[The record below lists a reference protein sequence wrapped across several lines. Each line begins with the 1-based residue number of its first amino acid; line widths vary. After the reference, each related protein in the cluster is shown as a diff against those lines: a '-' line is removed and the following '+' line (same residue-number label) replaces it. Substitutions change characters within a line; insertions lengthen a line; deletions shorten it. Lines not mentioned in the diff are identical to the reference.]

1 MDTNIK
7 KYSCPVEVTIEA
19 ISGKWKCLIL
29 WWLRRD
35 ARRFGELKL
44 LISNITQKV
53 LTQQLRELEK
63 EGLIYR
69 ESFPEFPPRVEYA
82 LTPHG
87 KTFTPITE
95 MMCEWGK
102 KHRVEYQFNY
112 CRLENM
118 KILVLSPDAAVL
130 CTNLEERHAVALMVV
145 PTGVSHSLTTID
157 DILNTI
163 NRVKPD
169 AMLIDLTCLNNDDTD
184 LLIAQVKQ
192 IEENTRK
199 AIVMIAIVP
208 GNNSEERG
216 RAFKMGFAVHIPKP
230 VETIEMVSTLASL
243 MAKNV

>member
-53 LTQQLRELEK
+53 LTQQLRELET

-118 KILVLSPDAAVL
+118 KILVLSPDAKAL
-130 CTNLEERHAVALMVV
+130 CTNLEQRHAIAIA
-145 PTGVSHSLTTID
+145 LTTID
-157 DILNTI
+157 DMLNII

-169 AMLIDLTCLNNDDTD
+169 AMLIDLACLNNDDTD
-184 LLIAQVKQ
+184 LLTAQVKQ

-199 AIVMIAIVP
+199 SIAMIAIVP

-243 MAKNV
+243 RAKNV

>member
-19 ISGKWKCLIL
+19 IGGKWKCLII

-35 ARRFGELKL
+35 ARRFSELKL

-63 EGLIYR
+63 EGIIYR

-118 KILVLSPDAAVL
+118 RILVLSPDATLL
-130 CTNLEERHAVALMVV
+130 CRNLEERQAVAIAL
-145 PTGVSHSLTTID
+145 I
-157 DILNTI
+157 TI
-163 NRVKPD
+163 NDMLDAINLVKPD
-169 AMLIDLTCLNNDDTD
+169 AMLIDLAFINNDDTD
-184 LLIAQVKQ
+184 LLTVQIKQ
-192 IEENTRK
+192 IQENTPK
-199 AIVMIAIVP
+199 SIPIIAIVS

>member
-7 KYSCPVEVTIEA
+7 NYSCPVEVTIEA
-19 ISGKWKCLIL
+19 IGGKWKCLIL

-69 ESFPEFPPRVEYA
+69 KSFPESPPRVEYG

-87 KTFTPITE
+87 QTFTPITE
-95 MMCEWGK
+95 LMCEWGK
-102 KHRVEYQFNY
+102 VHRVGYQFGY

-118 KILVLSPDAAVL
+118 KVLVVSPDATVL
-130 CTNLEERHAVALMVV
+130 CSSLEERHAIAIAATVQEISDL
-145 PTGVSHSLTTID
+145 L
-157 DILNTI
+157 
-163 NRVKPD
+163 NRVEPD
-169 AMLIDLTCLNNDDTD
+169 AMLIDLTSLNDNEAH
-184 LLIAQVKQ
+184 LLTTQVKLKPVEQ
-192 IEENTRK
+192 KSRK
-199 AIVMIAIVP
+199 SMAMVAIVRD
-208 GNNSEERG
+208 NNSGERG

-243 MAKNV
+243 IGKDM

>member
-19 ISGKWKCLIL
+19 IGGKWKCLIL

-53 LTQQLRELEK
+53 LTQQLRELET

-112 CRLENM
+112 CRLENT
-118 KILVLSPDAAVL
+118 KILVLSPDAATF
-130 CTNLEERHAVALMVV
+130 CANLEQRHAVAIA
-145 PTGVSHSLTTID
+145 TTLD
-157 DILNTI
+157 DIINTI
-163 NRVKPD
+163 NLVKPD
-169 AMLIDLTCLNNDDTD
+169 AMLIDLTVLNNDDTD
-184 LLIAQVKQ
+184 LFTAQ
-192 IEENTRK
+192 IEQIEPNNRK
-199 AIVMIAIVP
+199 SIAMIAIVAANNP
-208 GNNSEERG
+208 GERG
-216 RAFKMGFAVHIPKP
+216 RAFKMGFTVHIPKP

-243 MAKNV
+243 INKDV

>member
-7 KYSCPVEVTIEA
+7 NYSCPVEVTIKA
-19 ISGKWKCLIL
+19 VGGKWKCLIL

-69 ESFPEFPPRVEYA
+69 ESFPESPPRVEYA

-87 KTFTPITE
+87 QTFTPITE
-95 MMCEWGK
+95 LMCEWGK
-102 KHRVEYQFNY
+102 VHRVGYQFSY
-112 CRLENM
+112 CRLENT
-118 KILVLSPDAAVL
+118 KVVVVSHDATDI
-130 CTNLEERHAVALMVV
+130 CTSLEERHTIAIAATV
-145 PTGVSHSLTTID
+145 PEIPDL
-157 DILNTI
+157 LNQ
-163 NRVKPD
+163 VQPD
-169 AMLIDLTCLNNDDTD
+169 AMLIDLTSLNDNEAH
-184 LLIAQVKQ
+184 LLMTQVKLKQ
-192 IEENTRK
+192 VGQK
-199 AIVMIAIVP
+199 MAMVAIVL
-208 GNNSEERG
+208 GNNSGERG

-243 MAKNV
+243 IGKDM

>member
-19 ISGKWKCLIL
+19 IGGKWKCLIL

-35 ARRFGELKL
+35 ARRFSELKL

-63 EGLIYR
+63 EGIIYR

-95 MMCEWGK
+95 MMCEWGR

-118 KILVLSPDAAVL
+118 RILVLSPDATAL
-130 CTNLEERHAVALMVV
+130 CRNLEERHAVAIALI
-145 PTGVSHSLTTID
+145 TID
-157 DILNTI
+157 DMFDAI
-163 NRVKPD
+163 NLVKPD
-169 AMLIDLTCLNNDDTD
+169 AMLIDLAFINNDDTD
-184 LLIAQVKQ
+184 LLTAQIKQ
-192 IEENTRK
+192 IQKNTRK
-199 AIVMIAIVP
+199 SIPIIAIVS

>member
-7 KYSCPVEVTIEA
+7 NYSCPVEVTIEA
-19 ISGKWKCLIL
+19 IGGKWKCLIL

-44 LISNITQKV
+44 LISNITHKV

-69 ESFPEFPPRVEYA
+69 KSFPESPPRVEYA

-95 MMCEWGK
+95 LMCEWGK
-102 KHRVEYQFNY
+102 IHRVGYEFSY

-118 KILVLSPDAAVL
+118 KVLVVSPDATAI
-130 CTNLEERHAVALMVV
+130 CTSLEERHAIAIAATDVQEISDL
-145 PTGVSHSLTTID
+145 L
-157 DILNTI
+157 
-163 NRVKPD
+163 NRVQPD
-169 AMLIDLTCLNNDDTD
+169 AMLIDLTSLNDNEAN
-184 LLIAQVKQ
+184 LLTTQVKLKQ
-192 IEENTRK
+192 VEQKSRK
-199 AIVMIAIVP
+199 SMAMVAIVL
-208 GNNSEERG
+208 GNNSGERG

-243 MAKNV
+243 IGKDM

>member
-7 KYSCPVEVTIEA
+7 NYSCPVEVTIEA
-19 ISGKWKCLIL
+19 IGGKWKCLIL

-69 ESFPEFPPRVEYA
+69 ESFPESPPRVEYA

-87 KTFTPITE
+87 QTFTPITE
-95 MMCEWGK
+95 LMCEWGK
-102 KHRVEYQFNY
+102 VHKVGYQFSY

-118 KILVLSPDAAVL
+118 KVLVVSPEATAICSSLKEHHATAIAA
-130 CTNLEERHAVALMVV
+130 T
-145 PTGVSHSLTTID
+145 
-157 DILNTI
+157 DIQEIPDLLNQ
-163 NRVKPD
+163 VQPD
-169 AMLIDLTCLNNDDTD
+169 AMLIDLTSLNDNEAD
-184 LLIAQVKQ
+184 LLTTQVKLKQ
-192 IEENTRK
+192 VEQKSRK
-199 AIVMIAIVP
+199 SMAMVAIVL
-208 GNNSEERG
+208 GNDSKERG

-243 MAKNV
+243 IGKDV

>member
-19 ISGKWKCLIL
+19 IGGKWKCVIL

-63 EGLIYR
+63 EGLISR
-69 ESFPEFPPRVEYA
+69 ESFPESPHRVEYA
-82 LTPHG
+82 LTSHG
-87 KTFTPITE
+87 QTFTPITE

-102 KHRVEYQFNY
+102 NHRVGYQFNY

-118 KILVLSPDAAVL
+118 RILVLSPDAVAL
-130 CTNLEERHAVALMVV
+130 CNNLQQRHAIAIA
-145 PTGVSHSLTTID
+145 LTTID
-157 DILNTI
+157 ELLNAI

-169 AMLIDLTCLNNDDTD
+169 VILIDLACLNNDTQ
-184 LLIAQVKQ
+184 IKQ
-192 IEENTRK
+192 IQYNTPTI
-199 AIVMIAIVP
+199 AIIAIVP

-243 MAKNV
+243 ITKDV

>member
-7 KYSCPVEVTIEA
+7 NYSCPVEVTIKA
-19 ISGKWKCLIL
+19 IGGKWKCLIL

-44 LISNITQKV
+44 LISNISQKV

-69 ESFPEFPPRVEYA
+69 ESFPESPPRVEYA

-87 KTFTPITE
+87 QTFTPITE
-95 MMCEWGK
+95 LMCEWGK
-102 KHRVEYQFNY
+102 VHKVGYQFSY
-112 CRLENM
+112 CRLENT
-118 KILVLSPDAAVL
+118 KILVVSPDATDI
-130 CTNLEERHAVALMVV
+130 CTSLEERHAIAIAVTNIHEIPDL
-145 PTGVSHSLTTID
+145 L
-157 DILNTI
+157 
-163 NRVKPD
+163 NRVQPN
-169 AMLIDLTCLNNDDTD
+169 AILIDLTSLNDNKAH
-184 LLIAQVKQ
+184 LLMTQVKLKQ
-192 IEENTRK
+192 VEQK
-199 AIVMIAIVP
+199 MAMVAMVL

-243 MAKNV
+243 IGKDV

>member
-19 ISGKWKCLIL
+19 IGGKWKCLIL

-35 ARRFGELKL
+35 ARRFSELKL

-63 EGLIYR
+63 DGLIYR

-82 LTPHG
+82 LTSHG

-102 KHRVEYQFNY
+102 KHQVGYQFNY
-112 CRLENM
+112 CRLENA
-118 KILVLSPDAAVL
+118 KILVLSPDATVL
-130 CTNLEERHAVALMVV
+130 CSNLEERHAVAIA
-145 PTGVSHSLTTID
+145 LTTINEL
-157 DILNTI
+157 LNAI
-163 NRVKPD
+163 NSVKPD
-169 AMLIDLTCLNNDDTD
+169 AMLIDLTFLNNDDAH
-184 LLIAQVKQ
+184 LLTAQVKQ

-199 AIVMIAIVP
+199 SIAMIAIVP
-208 GNNSEERG
+208 SNSSEERG
-216 RAFKMGFAVHIPKP
+216 RAFKLGFPVHIPKP
-230 VETIEMVSTLASL
+230 VEIIEMVSTLASFIT
-243 MAKNV
+243 K

>member
-7 KYSCPVEVTIEA
+7 NYSCPVEVTIKA
-19 ISGKWKCLIL
+19 VGGKWKCLIL

-69 ESFPEFPPRVEYA
+69 ESFPESPPRVEYS

-87 KTFTPITE
+87 QSFTPITE
-95 MMCEWGK
+95 LMCEWGK
-102 KHRVEYQFNY
+102 VHRVGYQFSY
-112 CRLENM
+112 CRLENT
-118 KILVLSPDAAVL
+118 KILVVSHDATDI
-130 CTNLEERHAVALMVV
+130 CTNLEERLGIAIAVTNLHEI
-145 PTGVSHSLTTID
+145 PDL
-157 DILNTI
+157 L
-163 NRVKPD
+163 NRVQPD
-169 AMLIDLTCLNNDDTD
+169 AMLIDLTSLNDNEAQ
-184 LLIAQVKQ
+184 LLMTQVKLKQ
-192 IEENTRK
+192 VEQK
-199 AIVMIAIVP
+199 MAMVAIVL
-208 GNNSEERG
+208 GNNSGERG

-243 MAKNV
+243 IGKDM